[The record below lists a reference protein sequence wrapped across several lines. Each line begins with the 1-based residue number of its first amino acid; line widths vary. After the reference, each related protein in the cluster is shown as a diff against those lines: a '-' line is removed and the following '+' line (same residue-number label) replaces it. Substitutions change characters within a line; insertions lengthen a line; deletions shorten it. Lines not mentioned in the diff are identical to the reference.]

1 MCEEHQ
7 FLKNHLKLF
16 NFNFSVIFFL
26 QVHFHHKIVTNGQN
40 CNWSAYHNFV
50 YFLFPWHCHK
60 NVMKMWQREK
70 NINRREITF
79 PSQFGLNVMTTIVTW
94 RFILWQKCEGKMCSC
109 TSPHFYE
116 KVTKMWRAIFCPHFL
131 AHLIWKFP
139 PC

>member
-79 PSQFGLNVMTTIVTW
+79 PSQFCLNVMTTNIYEDSLCDKNV
-94 RFILWQKCEGKMCSC
+94 RGKCAHVHHHIFMKKWQKCKGQ
-109 TSPHFYE
+109 FF
-116 KVTKMWRAIFCPHFL
+116 VLIFWPT
-131 AHLIWKFP
+131 
-139 PC
+139 